1 MFHSGKQ
8 TDVVNDKASGPGRP
22 RRTGP
27 APQPL
32 EPLQLLQG
40 TVGNAAVVQMLRR
53 AGHLPGGS
61 RLQLLV
67 DHGRQGGQ
75 PPVQR
80 STVHDVLRSPGRP
93 LDRATRD
100 DMESRFGADFSDV
113 RIHDDHHARIS
124 AAEVGARAYTSGS
137 HVVIGEGGGDRH
149 TLAHELTH
157 VIQQRQGPV
166 AGTDNGT
173 GLRVSD
179 PSDRFERE
187 AEANAT
193 RLMSTGAR
201 HATDTTA
208 TADTARPGHAVRKEA
223 QLSSAATVQG
233 AWEMRDGKYEFVED
247 DDSVFQVSLHEA
259 TGDTKK
265 LRPELAKKWLE
276 AGGLGEN
283 DKRSPYYKSTAYRSL
298 DTFLKSG
305 PEREYEPNDQAPF
318 MNELAAFSAGKDAE
332 KQDELLTS
340 VVELGDWIEK
350 TYPPGKFVYVGL
362 GRSPAAVMAHLQ
374 SRNPGI
380 TYSIPLSSFRP
391 GPEDPG
397 SILGKVLTTESREKN
412 WFGRESTVKR
422 PSAPPSE
429 QQQAMLDAHF
439 AEFLPKDLP
448 GKVLLVDYT
457 QSAQSLVSA
466 QHYLQ
471 RYLGKKTPVY
481 GLALHEDRHEA
492 QVRAVYEAVTV
503 DEEVPMPYSPTDLD
517 VIEDLADERATWGE
531 RFASRNVGDNTPLA
545 EAFRREL
552 FDEYSQY
559 GSYKLLEQELESFEA
574 GRPRT
579 SDEREAYQVLK
590 EEIEKLD
597 TSRGPRS

>member
-1 MFHSGKQ
+1 MFQSGKQ
-8 TDVVNDKASGPGRP
+8 ADVVNDKASGASRP
-22 RRTGP
+22 RGTGP
-27 APQPL
+27 ASQPL
-32 EPLQLLQG
+32 QRLQR
-40 TVGNAAVVQMLRR
+40 TVGNAAVVQMLQR
-53 AGHLPGGS
+53 AGHLPAGR

-67 DHGRQGGQ
+67 DDGRQDEQ
-75 PPVQR
+75 PQVQR

-93 LDRATRD
+93 LDTATRD

-113 RIHDDHHARIS
+113 RIHDDHRARNS

-137 HVVIGEGGGDRH
+137 HVVIGEGGGDHH

-201 HATDTTA
+201 HAADA
-208 TADTARPGHAVRKEA
+208 ADTARPGRAVRKDA
-223 QLSSAATVQG
+223 PPSSATTVQG
-233 AWEMRDGKYEFVED
+233 AWEMRDGTYQFVED
-247 DDSVFQVSLHEA
+247 DDSVFQASLHEA

-265 LRPELAKKWLE
+265 LRRELAEKWLE
-276 AGGLGEN
+276 AAGLGEN
-283 DKRSPYYKSTAYRSL
+283 DKRSAYYRSTAYRSL

-305 PEREYEPNDQAPF
+305 PEREYGPNDQARF
-318 MNELAAFSAGKDAE
+318 MNELAAYSAGKDAD

-350 TYPPGKFVYVGL
+350 TYPPGTFVYVGL

-374 SRNPGI
+374 SRNPRI
-380 TYSIPLSSFRP
+380 THSIPLSSFRP

-397 SILGKVLTTESREKN
+397 SILGKVLTTKSRERN
-412 WFGRESTVKR
+412 WFGRKSAVSR

-448 GKVLLVDYT
+448 GKVLLIDYT

-481 GLALHEDRHEA
+481 GLALHEDRHQA

-531 RFASRNVGDNTPLA
+531 RFASRNVGDDTPLA

-559 GSYKLLEQELESFEA
+559 GSYTLLEQELQSFEA

-597 TSRGPRS
+597 KSRGARS